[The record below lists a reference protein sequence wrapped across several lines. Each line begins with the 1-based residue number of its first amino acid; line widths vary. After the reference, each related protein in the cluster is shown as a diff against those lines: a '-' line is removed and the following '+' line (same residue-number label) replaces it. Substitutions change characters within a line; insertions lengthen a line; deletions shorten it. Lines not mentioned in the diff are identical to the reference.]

1 MQINFRAKGL
11 FFLLPRNVYGI
22 KAMRAEM
29 SNLNERLPS
38 MEASAELLR
47 PLITMPQP
55 DDPSALSEPPQ

>member
-1 MQINFRAKGL
+1 
-11 FFLLPRNVYGI
+11 
-22 KAMRAEM
+22 MRAEM

-47 PLITMPQP
+47 PLSAMPQP